1 MEIQDKPFLHP
12 AHRLPL
18 LSVNN
23 ASYSQFLRERK
34 RNCPV
39 LRLLSQLSM
48 VLRQRGSPRHFS
60 ASLSTP
66 GHLPVPSQKPPT
78 LILNTIKSSEMRN
91 FLQSSLQLS
100 ECLHCLV
107 TQGSSVVSPRGV
119 EREEGRHEEEGLLAC
134 MSSSLPAPAHTHLS
148 LLLSL

>member
-119 EREEGRHEEEGLLAC
+119 EREEGREEGLLWETPV
-134 MSSSLPAPAHTHLS
+134 SRVTYLTRQKFYVPILGT
-148 LLLSL
+148 